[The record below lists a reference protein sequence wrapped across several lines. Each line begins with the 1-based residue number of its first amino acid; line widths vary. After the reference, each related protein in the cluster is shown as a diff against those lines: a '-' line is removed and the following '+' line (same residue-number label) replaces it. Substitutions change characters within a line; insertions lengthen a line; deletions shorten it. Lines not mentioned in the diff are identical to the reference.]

1 LTIENMGV
9 KLYQGLKQDR
19 VSDSLGSSADGTNTG
34 ITLVN
39 DYPIFGTSSNGA
51 ISTTNYTNDSYTK
64 TSSNNN
70 WDGQAWGSVATKEI
84 IVEIPDATSSSS
96 DTMVGLST
104 SSSSDTFG
112 KAMIYIKSDDN
123 LDIKLNG
130 NNSPSGGTHSGIS
143 IGSNT
148 FFKITDDGS
157 KIKYYQGTSRTSM
170 NLIYTVPDDGGT
182 YIDTT
187 GYPYILQ
194 NQQDVRKA
202 ILHQNTEAYN
212 PAKLGTGAY
221 DFDGSGDYV
230 EVNGLKTVFNG
241 ATKLS
246 VAGWIYPRDNVDET
260 LLGQWNGSGNSDKIM
275 DLHINGS
282 NKLELSLRTGGTNY
296 ITTSSTSINEN
307 EWQHV
312 AMTYD
317 GATTTVKLYINGT
330 LDVTDT
336 SNPSSL
342 QTGTGSPALFG
353 IYGDKSSNPFDGIL
367 DDWGVWSRVLTA
379 TEIETLVGI
388 TGKSNA
394 TASSQATSLGGGN
407 PINTKV
413 GFEVATGHPLVGT
426 SLKAISFTMDK
437 YISGGSVSG
446 NGYCA
451 VYNSSGTQKGSN
463 SSTYAWNDL
472 IHNTGKAVKFTFPSA
487 ITIADG
493 DRIVVEGGTYDSS
506 NQIDV
511 YYQQADVDAYSGL
524 VYYNSNGWL
533 STPIANKDIWYRSY
547 STDEPELV
555 SSLSDKSELK
565 AYYSMDSTSLD
576 TATVMNGLSQTP
588 DGDALTMGASYESRR
603 GERAET
609 SSSELIGIK
618 VTKVTF
624 KLKRVGNSLTGTA
637 SIDITNSSGVVQ
649 QNIGTI
655 STTQLNGTGSNSVG
669 TDWSDVYVENTSATY
684 VMVEN
689 DQVAIT
695 YTGGDGSNYLI
706 ASRASDFF
714 DGSNT
719 IRTYGTGT
727 PSVDASNDTIM
738 KIEGSSAG
746 CKNDA
751 SSTSPLEALDGVRDN
766 SIFTQTDSTPSSY
779 WWYNGTSWLLDGTT
793 TLKDFNSTD
802 FDTSNWTS
810 SNTSNIIANTT
821 ANDQRIEIISS
832 NVADAFRGIA
842 YDLGSPV
849 NDSKWAMRI
858 SVKVTGG
865 TSTGNVN
872 TYRQIMLASTTG
884 TSETGN
890 SIGMR
895 LDSNTSAN
903 RYWTADNYNQSLYNT
918 DNSQNLSWSSGTTY
932 YFDICRTSS
941 TEYNIKRYT
950 DSTYG
955 SVAETVTG
963 TCNSALDSL
972 QYIRVWWHD
981 GGTPSSFKFDVTKIE
996 IQNGVSE
1003 WLE

>member
-1 LTIENMGV
+1 MGV

-379 TEIETLVGI
+379 TEIEKLV
-388 TGKSNA
+388 N
-394 TASSQATSLGGGN
+394 N
-407 PINTKV
+407 NDP
-413 GFEVATGHPLVGT
+413 
-426 SLKAISFTMDK
+426 AISFSNYTGASSVDLSATTSSRLGTLIGDSGK
-437 YISGGSVSG
+437 FDTVKVELRVIGSHTSSNVVKLIVVKKSDNSVLATSNTKTIADLTGGSTKTEYTFTFASSVTVTAGDYYLFCEYPYGDASDYLGLGRSASG
-446 NGYCA
+446 VTNWSW
-451 VYNSSGTQKGSN
+451 VYNSASGSSYTENTGQSMKAVISGTGGS
-463 SSTYAWNDL
+463 A
-472 IHNTGKAVKFTFPSA
+472 
-487 ITIADG
+487 
-493 DRIVVEGGTYDSS
+493 
-506 NQIDV
+506 Q
-511 YYQQADVDAYSGL
+511 
-524 VYYNSNGWL
+524 
-533 STPIANKDIWYRSY
+533 
-547 STDEPELV
+547 LV
-555 SSLSDKSELK
+555 SSLSNKSELK
-565 AYYSMDSTSLD
+565 AYYSMDT
-576 TATVMNGLSQTP
+576 
-588 DGDALTMGASYESRR
+588 
-603 GERAET
+603 ET
-609 SSSELIGIK
+609 
-618 VTKVTF
+618 
-624 KLKRVGNSLTGTA
+624 TGQ
-637 SIDITNSSGVVQ
+637 S
-649 QNIGTI
+649 
-655 STTQLNGTGSNSVG
+655 
-669 TDWSDVYVENTSATY
+669 
-684 VMVEN
+684 
-689 DQVAIT
+689 
-695 YTGGDGSNYLI
+695 
-706 ASRASDFF
+706 
-714 DGSNT
+714 
-719 IRTYGTGT
+719 
-727 PSVDASNDTIM
+727 
-738 KIEGSSAG
+738 
-746 CKNDA
+746 
-751 SSTSPLEALDGVRDN
+751 SSTSSHSGGTAGSDDVSGIDAAMANPRGGWGQQIKTGHPLVGKLLKTLTVSTRLSSNIGGRSDKDMTVKVFAGTDTTTTRGTSQAISTSTLTTAGTWYDKTFTFTNAVELSADDCICVCIDGDVGTSGGWNAEIKDTPEDTNKGYWVTFQDATNPVSGSIQTNRSLIYTATYYTMVDKCPNNYSSTAPISSLSGVRTN
-766 SIFTQTDSTPSSY
+766 SIFEQTDSTPSY
-779 WWYNGTSWLLDGTT
+779 WWYDGTSWVLDGTT
-793 TLKDFNSTD
+793 EKQFDFSSATGWTQSSGNFTIDTANSEMDFSVESGTNGAKAYYDLTSISDTKWVLRIEDLNFSTINTYGAMCIGVSSITAIERANASSSIASRIADYGDGADYIVVSSYNGDTTRVDGSVGRPTLSTGTNYSVELSRNGSTVTTKMFTGGFGGTLVGESTD
-802 FDTSNWTS
+802 T
-810 SNTSNIIANTT
+810 I
-821 ANDQRIEIISS
+821 
-832 NVADAFRGIA
+832 
-842 YDLGSPV
+842 
-849 NDSKWAMRI
+849 
-858 SVKVTGG
+858 
-865 TSTGNVN
+865 
-872 TYRQIMLASTTG
+872 
-884 TSETGN
+884 
-890 SIGMR
+890 
-895 LDSNTSAN
+895 
-903 RYWTADNYNQSLYNT
+903 
-918 DNSQNLSWSSGTTY
+918 SGTTGQRY
-932 YFDICRTSS
+932 LFISQS
-941 TEYNIKRYT
+941 YN
-950 DSTYG
+950 
-955 SVAETVTG
+955 TG
-963 TCNSALDSL
+963 AGNTNTNF
-972 QYIRVWWHD
+972 V
-981 GGTPSSFKFDVTKIE
+981 GTIQGMKF
-996 IQNGVSE
+996 QNGVSE